1 MTDDKQK
8 EGPPVGGETWKE
20 QTKAV
25 ERVIDVMLSL
35 EQPRTAGWISDEALA
50 SEQTVREHLEMLADL
65 GVVAATKAR
74 GVTKYQPD
82 AAYLRF
88 KQTSQFAEQYTK
100 QELLDKAEVWKRS
113 IDETKEQYGVDGP
126 DELLTQAA
134 GEETPV
140 GEMAEYRK
148 AASEWETLQHE
159 LSLIEEAIERY
170 DEFDRTA
177 VADT

>member
-1 MTDDKQK
+1 MTDDKQR
-8 EGPPVGGETWKE
+8 EDPPAGGGAWKE

-25 ERVIDVMLSL
+25 ERVIDVTLSL
-35 EQPRTAGWISDEALA
+35 EEPRTAGWISDEALA

-65 GVVAATKAR
+65 GVVAATTAR

-88 KQTSQFAEQYTK
+88 KQVSQFAEQYSQ
-100 QELLDKAEVWKRS
+100 QELVDKAEAWKHS
-113 IDETKEQYGVDGP
+113 IAETKEQYGVDGP
-126 DELLTQAA
+126 DELLAKAA
-134 GEETPV
+134 EEETPV
-140 GEMAEYRK
+140 DEMTKYRK

-159 LSLIEEAIERY
+159 LSLIQEAIERY
-170 DEFDRTA
+170 AEFDRTV

>member
-8 EGPPVGGETWKE
+8 EGPPAGGEAWKA

-25 ERVIDVMLSL
+25 ERVIDVTLSL

-65 GVVAATKAR
+65 GVVAATTAR

-88 KQTSQFAEQYTK
+88 KQISQFAEQYSQ
-100 QELLDKAEVWKRS
+100 QELVDRAEAGKRS
-113 IDETKEQYGVDGP
+113 IDETKEQYGVDEP
-126 DELLTQAA
+126 AELLTQAA
-134 GEETPV
+134 KEETPV
-140 GEMAEYRK
+140 DEMAEYRK

-159 LSLIEEAIERY
+159 LSLIQEAIERY
-170 DEFDRTA
+170 DDFDRAA